1 VKGRLGGRTVSGG
14 YDGRGLHGQTV
25 AVLGARIVSGELA
38 QGAVLDLPVLGS
50 ELDLSLTVLRE
61 AIKVLTAKGLLEARQ
76 KRGTTVLPRARWNLL
91 DADVIRWRS
100 EAGETREVL
109 RDLAEVRE
117 VVEPEAAA
125 LAARRRDDDDLREL
139 DAALAA
145 MRDAVGADPAIAAA
159 ADLRFHRAMLRATHN
174 EMLARM
180 DVFIEPALSLRDA
193 LVHRHRDED
202 PVPSHA
208 RVVDAVRARDPQAAT
223 AAARDLLG
231 QATADAARL
240 LGDRPA

>member
-14 YDGRGLHGQTV
+14 YNGRGLHGQTV

-76 KRGTTVLPRARWNLL
+76 KRGTTVLPRARWNL
-91 DADVIRWRS
+91 
-100 EAGETREVL
+100 
-109 RDLAEVRE
+109 
-117 VVEPEAAA
+117 
-125 LAARRRDDDDLREL
+125 
-139 DAALAA
+139 
-145 MRDAVGADPAIAAA
+145 
-159 ADLRFHRAMLRATHN
+159 
-174 EMLARM
+174 
-180 DVFIEPALSLRDA
+180 SLRDA

-208 RVVDAVRARDPQAAT
+208 RVVDAVRARDPQAAS